1 MRNTLDLGAV
11 ALAKRESH
19 LPVIVDPSQAAGRAD
34 LVIALSRAAVAV
46 GADGLLVEVHPNPA
60 EAKSDGQQ
68 QLDLAGIQRLAD
80 EVVPFVQ
87 AAGRAG

>member
-1 MRNTLDLGAV
+1 LDLGAV

-34 LVIALSRAAVAV
+34 LVIALSRASAAI

-68 QLDLAGIQRLAD
+68 QLDLAGIETLA
-80 EVVPFVQ
+80 EEIAPFVK